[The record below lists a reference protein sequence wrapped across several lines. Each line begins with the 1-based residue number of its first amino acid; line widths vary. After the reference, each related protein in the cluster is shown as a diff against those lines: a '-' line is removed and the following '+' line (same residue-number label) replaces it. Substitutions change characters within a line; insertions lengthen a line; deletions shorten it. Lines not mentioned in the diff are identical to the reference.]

1 MDVRRSMR
9 VNSTSHIWSCN
20 NIRVLTYDVEHSN
33 EEKILV
39 CRKCMGLS
47 GDAESRLFAVAMA
60 LQKYEH

>member
-1 MDVRRSMR
+1 M
-9 VNSTSHIWSCN
+9 
-20 NIRVLTYDVEHSN
+20 RVLTYDVEYSN

-47 GDAESRLFAVAMA
+47 GYAEGRLFVVAMA